1 MKGLIFTEFMELVE
15 REFGLEVLDTI
26 LDEAGDS
33 GIYTSVG
40 SYDHKAL
47 VKLIVTLS
55 KKTDIPSEQ
64 LQEVFGQSVFITLYK
79 SMPDNAELNQCAS
92 SFQFI
97 RHVEDYIHLEVKK
110 LYPDAKPPS
119 FDFISE
125 TQTEMVF
132 DYKSAR
138 CMSHVCLGLIKGC
151 AEHFNESV
159 NIATQSQTTNHDH
172 VRFTLTL
179 GS

>member
-47 VKLIVTLS
+47 VKLIVALS

-79 SMPDNAELNQCAS
+79 SMP
-92 SFQFI
+92 
-97 RHVEDYIHLEVKK
+97 
-110 LYPDAKPPS
+110 
-119 FDFISE
+119 
-125 TQTEMVF
+125 
-132 DYKSAR
+132 
-138 CMSHVCLGLIKGC
+138 
-151 AEHFNESV
+151 
-159 NIATQSQTTNHDH
+159 
-172 VRFTLTL
+172 
-179 GS
+179 